1 MPWLLQ
7 NSRALIKLYNED
19 IDMIYPKKFLSEY
32 GMLKLWS
39 LISANFVEK
48 ENGKGLF
55 SGKYEDITGIPTKL
69 SEFTNDLGLDGIY
82 LSKTDAS
89 STYLSKADAANIYQT
104 KSDIASDYIKEEDV
118 SSIYLSKTDAANT
131 YQTKS
136 DTTTNYLKKTD
147 AADTYQTK
155 TDASSTYQTKTDA
168 ANTYQTKSDTAANYL
183 KKTDAAD
190 TYVKISDY
198 DLKIKNLNDADISN
212 LEEAKKYVDGVTKV
226 GSLFQVVS
234 SLPVNKDK
242 EITYLVPKEITSDIT
257 VDHAEYIEHVWIM

>member
-1 MPWLLQ
+1 
-7 NSRALIKLYNED
+7 
-19 IDMIYPKKFLSEY
+19 MIYPKKFLSEY

-89 STYLSKADAANIYQT
+89 STYLSKADAVITYQTKTDTTTNYLKKTDASSTYLSKADAANIYQT

-118 SSIYLSKTDAANT
+118 SSIYLS
-131 YQTKS
+131 
-136 DTTTNYLKKTD
+136 
-147 AADTYQTK
+147 
-155 TDASSTYQTKTDA
+155 KTDA